1 MSSESGGTSN
11 LFALPGPSRIPPMVT
26 KVLHKTEQANIDHQ
40 PERGSSCNTGPTV
53 KIYLH
58 VKSQPSRK
66 KFKESK
72 WT

>member
-1 MSSESGGTSN
+1 MLRFSCIGIKSPTNSN
-11 LFALPGPSRIPPMVT
+11 NNSIPPMVT